1 MGVKAKETP
10 RVCHRECKKTP
21 ASLGYPPSVFN
32 KNSTLKRERTKK
44 KTREK
49 AEKKRKKRGK
59 VGGRAMGNEERK
71 REGDGFRRLEERG
84 Y

>member
-49 AEKKRKKRGK
+49 VKKRGK
-59 VGGRAMGNEERK
+59 REEKWGGGQWETK
-71 REGDGFRRLEERG
+71 KERG
-84 Y
+84 RGMGSGG